1 MENIAGFP
9 WRLYEAQSNREDN
22 QQVVMYVRDIND
34 DYIKLLQMAM
44 SHTLDSVGIVSAN
57 VSQGICLS
65 FAGKKEELEGREGQ
79 SIRLLYRDDQ

>member
-1 MENIAGFP
+1 MEIV
-9 WRLYEAQSNREDN
+9 RSTEYREDN

-65 FAGKKEELEGREGQ
+65 FAGKEGG
-79 SIRLLYRDDQ
+79 IRRSGRSEY